1 MTEKLRDLLHDRAAD
16 VDFPT
21 PDLDVLV
28 RAGDQRVRRRR
39 GGVLGGSLAALAVGA
54 ALVVPALGGDDGGR
68 PDVTDGRG
76 AVSLPLDAASWAEGS
91 VLHAGEASTDLGV
104 TVRAFVQT
112 SVGYVVADAD
122 GRVLSVVDGEAS
134 EVGVVDS
141 ESPRLVDDHDSAL
154 VGWVDRSEDRP
165 VFVVLDQAT
174 GEVVLADSSGTQ
186 PGMSN
191 LADDSDPAYFYAL
204 DGDTAYWRDQR
215 GAVAVDIGS
224 GDVAVIDAQ
233 ARNGF
238 DLIDVQDGV
247 LAFYGRRGVE
257 VGASREAAS
266 PLPDVQESRG
276 VLSPLA
282 TMYAP
287 DAETARVVG
296 LNGTELQL
304 FVPPDYF
311 FSTVY
316 EWADDETVR
325 VIALESEDASADL
338 LSCEVAT
345 GACELLVDG
354 AGVEGEL
361 QLPVGANLGG

>member
-39 GGVLGGSLAALAVGA
+39 GLVVGGSLAVLAVAA
-54 ALVVPALGGDDGGR
+54 ALVVPALGGDDTG

-76 AVSLPLDAASWAEGS
+76 SASLPLDVVSWADGP
-91 VLHAGEASTDLGV
+91 VLHAGETSTDLGV
-104 TVRAFVQT
+104 TIRAFVQT
-112 SVGYVVADAD
+112 TVGYVVADAD
-122 GRVLSVVDGEAS
+122 GRVLSVVDGEATP
-134 EVGVVDS
+134 VGSVDA
-141 ESPRLVDDHDSAL
+141 EAPRLVGDHDSTL
-154 VGWVDRSEDRP
+154 VGWVDHSGESP
-165 VFVVLDQAT
+165 TFVVLDQGS
-174 GEVVLADSSGTQ
+174 GEVVLEDSSATT

-191 LADDSDPAYFYAL
+191 LADETDPAYFYAL

-215 GAVAVDIGS
+215 GAVAVGIRT
-224 GDVAVIDAQ
+224 GDVRVVDAD

-238 DLIDVQDGV
+238 DLVDVQDGV
-247 LAFYGRRGVE
+247 LALYGDQGVE
-257 VGASREAAS
+257 IGSSPGSAR
-266 PLPDVQESRG
+266 PLPGVLEGSG

-296 LNGTELQL
+296 TNGTELQL
-304 FVPPDYF
+304 FVPADYF

-316 EWADDETVR
+316 EWADDETAR
-325 VIALESEDASADL
+325 VIALESEDAAADL

-354 AGVEGEL
+354 AGRAGEL
-361 QLPVGANLGG
+361 QLPVGETLGG